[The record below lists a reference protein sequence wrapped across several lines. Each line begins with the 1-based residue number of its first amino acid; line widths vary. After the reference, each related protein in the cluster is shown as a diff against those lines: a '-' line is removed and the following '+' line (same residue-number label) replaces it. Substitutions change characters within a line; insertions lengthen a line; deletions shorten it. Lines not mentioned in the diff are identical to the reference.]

1 MMGNVYETIHLLMY
15 YGRWSFSEAYSLPVQ
30 LRNWFTKR
38 LTKTKKDEAEAADPK
53 KKTYL

>member
-1 MMGNVYETIHLLMY
+1 MY